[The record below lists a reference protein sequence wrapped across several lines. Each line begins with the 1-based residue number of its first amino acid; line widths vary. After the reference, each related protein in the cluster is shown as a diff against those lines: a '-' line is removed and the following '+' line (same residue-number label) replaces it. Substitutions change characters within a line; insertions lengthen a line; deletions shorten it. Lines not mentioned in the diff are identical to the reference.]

1 MAGDADASAETP
13 ELGALAATLR
23 HDLRTPLNQIIGY
36 AEMLEEDAP
45 DDLRADL
52 GKIHGAARNM
62 LASIDDGLD
71 RLVQAAG
78 AAPLQTPA
86 GKATLAVVLQGERG
100 PSGGA
105 EAEAEQST
113 GHLLVVDDNEMNSDM
128 LSKRLSKRGFRVDV
142 ASDGAVALRMIEE
155 QSYDAVLLDV
165 MMPGISGL
173 DVLRRVRQ
181 KRSSTDLPIIM
192 ATARDGNDD
201 IVEALKL
208 GANDYV
214 KKPIDLPVLLA
225 RIDAHLSLKR
235 STEQVRR
242 LADQL
247 SLRNRFIQSVFGRY
261 MSDQIVE
268 KLLAAPDALSMGGEL
283 RTVTVLMSDLRGFSS
298 LSERLDPSTVISLL
312 NEYLARMT
320 DVIYAHGGT
329 IDEFIGDAILVLFG
343 APLVKDTDAARAVE
357 CAVEMQR
364 AMTAINDRNR
374 ERGLPELQMGIGIN
388 TGEVVVGNIGSERR
402 AKYGVVGRN
411 VNLASRIEAFTV
423 GGQILVSDAT
433 LQAAGPGVLLR
444 RSLEVFPKGSK
455 EPMMVHEVAGVGGEH
470 TAFLDDHEAALR
482 TLAAPLPIT
491 MIVLD
496 GVHLRAEPQ
505 AASLVRL
512 SAQRAAVRVG
522 GSALDVPDGSAPC
535 GSPSTASRRRTR
547 TPRCS
552 TPARTCSFIS
562 RPSRP
567 RLRRRWPGTWTAH
580 LRLTFEGGTRP
591 WRRY

>member
-1 MAGDADASAETP
+1 MAVERDGTVRDAKGIDAP
-13 ELGALAATLR
+13 LELGALAATLR

-62 LASIDDGLD
+62 LASIDHGLD

-86 GKATLAVVLQGERG
+86 GKATLAVVVQGEGAAPGG
-100 PSGGA
+100 PDV
-105 EAEAEQST
+105 EAERST

-128 LSKRLSKRGFRVDV
+128 LAKRLSKRGFRVDI
-142 ASDGAVALRMIEE
+142 ASDGAIALTMID
-155 QSYDAVLLDV
+155 QQPYDAVLLDV

-173 DVLRRVRQ
+173 DVLRRVR
-181 KRSSTDLPIIM
+181 KTRSSTDLPIIM

-225 RIDAHLSLKR
+225 RVDAHLSLKR
-235 STEQVRR
+235 STEEIRR

-268 KLLAAPDALSMGGEL
+268 KLLAAPDALTMGGEL
-283 RTVTVLMSDLRGFSS
+283 RTVTVMMSDLRGFSS
-298 LSERLDPSTVISLL
+298 LSERLDPSTVIALL
-312 NEYLARMT
+312 NDYLARMT
-320 DVIYAHGGT
+320 EIIYAHGGT

-343 APLVKDTDAARAVE
+343 APLVKETDAARAVS

-364 AMTAINDRNR
+364 AMGTINENNR

-423 GGQILVSDAT
+423 GGQILISDAT
-433 LQAAGPGVLLR
+433 LHAAGAADAGVVLR

-455 EPMMVHEVAGVGGEH
+455 EPMVVHEVGGVGGEH
-470 TAFLDDHEAALR
+470 AAFLGGKEEALR
-482 TLAAPLPIT
+482 KLPAPLPVT
-491 MIVLD
+491 LVVLD
-496 GVHLRAEPQ
+496 GVHVRAEPQ
-505 AASLVRL
+505 PAAIVQL
-512 SAQRAAVRVG
+512 SPQRAALEVKVG
-522 GSALDVPDGSAPC
+522 PLDVPKLSTVRLIFDGVEGSDTYAKVLDTTGVLLVHFTSIAPSASAIIAKHAE
-535 GSPSTASRRRTR
+535 GSREET
-547 TPRCS
+547 
-552 TPARTCSFIS
+552 
-562 RPSRP
+562 
-567 RLRRRWPGTWTAH
+567 
-580 LRLTFEGGTRP
+580 
-591 WRRY
+591 